1 MVFRFSI
8 AVCWLFTMD
17 STIALNGWG
26 WWLSRFWLECS
37 VGCIC
42 DASCSEIPLIGEL
55 AIGFVTPCVLSV
67 SESVFNCSITVFVVV
82 ELLLLISLLLALLL
96 LFVLSVQLL
105 LLLVFFFSFVFVC
118 YFVVGLVVFFLNLWA
133 ILLFFKYWQQ
143 TNHRSWVDSNRTL
156 GRRWWTRFQ
165 S

>member
-1 MVFRFSI
+1 MP
-8 AVCWLFTMD
+8 
-17 STIALNGWG
+17 
-26 WWLSRFWLECS
+26 RFWLECS

-118 YFVVGLVVFFLNLWA
+118 CLVVGLVVFFLNLWA
-133 ILLFFKYWQQ
+133 IVFFKNIDNRQ
-143 TNHRSWVDSNRTL
+143 TTAHELILIGPLVEDGEPDFKVRECYFRTKVKIK
-156 GRRWWTRFQ
+156 
-165 S
+165 